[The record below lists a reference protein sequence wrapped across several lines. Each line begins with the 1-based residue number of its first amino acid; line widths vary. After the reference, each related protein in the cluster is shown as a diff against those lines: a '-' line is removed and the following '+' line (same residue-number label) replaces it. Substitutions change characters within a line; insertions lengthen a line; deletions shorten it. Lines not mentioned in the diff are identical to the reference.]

1 MDYEME
7 SGAQRN
13 FEVWREGHVEE
24 TDEERLRR
32 MEAEAAEDPEVDV
45 MADLEAKMAEAQRE
59 MAVADALD
67 EIRAA
72 NARNQVVAEAGA
84 AEGPKRD
91 PEEEERERQERE
103 DAEAA
108 RRAFQTVA
116 KKPKESSALLA
127 GYGSD
132 SDDDSEE
139 VSTADAAVPA
149 LPAPPPIPVPEFKRV
164 VKIKK
169 DFKSALGIKKKAS

>member
-32 MEAEAAEDPEVDV
+32 LEAEGAEDVEVDV

-67 EIRAA
+67 EIRAS
-72 NARNQVVAEAGA
+72 NARNQMVSETGV

-91 PEEEERERQERE
+91 PKEEERERQERE

-108 RRAFQTVA
+108 KKAFQAAAGKA
-116 KKPKESSALLA
+116 KVSSALVA

-132 SDDDSEE
+132 SDDESENVSATDS
-139 VSTADAAVPA
+139 AVPA
-149 LPAPPPIPVPEFKRV
+149 APVPPPIVVPSFNRV

>member
-32 MEAEAAEDPEVDV
+32 YEAEEGEDDAEVDV

-67 EIRAA
+67 EIRAS
-72 NARNQVVAEAGA
+72 NARNQMVVEAGA
-84 AEGPKRD
+84 AEGPKKD
-91 PEEEERERQERE
+91 PALEERERQERE

-108 RRAFQTVA
+108 RRAFQAAAGKA
-116 KKPKESSALLA
+116 KEGSALVV

-132 SDDDSEE
+132 SDEGSEV
-139 VSTADAAVPA
+139 VSTDSAVAVPA
-149 LPAPPPIPVPEFKRV
+149 PAPMPVPSFNRI

-169 DFKSALGIKKKAS
+169 DFKSALGIKKKAT

>member
-32 MEAEAAEDPEVDV
+32 MEMEGAEDVEVDV
-45 MADLEAKMAEAQRE
+45 MADLEAKMAEAQQE

-72 NARNQVVAEAGA
+72 NARNQAVAVGA

-91 PEEEERERQERE
+91 PEEEERLRQEKE

-108 RRAFQTVA
+108 KRAFQGAA
-116 KKPKESSALLA
+116 KVKASSGLLD
-127 GYGSD
+127 GYDSD
-132 SDDDSEE
+132 SDDEAED
-139 VSTADAAVPA
+139 VAAESAPIV
-149 LPAPPPIPVPEFKRV
+149 PAPPPIVVPEFKRV
-164 VKIKK
+164 TKIKK

>member
-32 MEAEAAEDPEVDV
+32 FEAEGAEDVEVDV

-108 RRAFQTVA
+108 RRAFRAAGGKA
-116 KKPKESSALLA
+116 KAPSALVD

-132 SDDDSEE
+132 SDSDDGAENVES
-139 VSTADAAVPA
+139 AAPA
-149 LPAPPPIPVPEFKRV
+149 VPAPPPVAVPEFKRV
-164 VKIKK
+164 AKIKK